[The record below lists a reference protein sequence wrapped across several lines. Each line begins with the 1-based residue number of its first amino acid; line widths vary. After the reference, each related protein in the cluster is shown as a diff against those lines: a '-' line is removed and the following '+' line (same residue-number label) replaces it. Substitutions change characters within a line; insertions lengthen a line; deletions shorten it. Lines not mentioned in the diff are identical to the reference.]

1 MGSEHREAGLSAPQ
15 NRLAERFTL
24 NTSPDKK
31 TESVVAPQISR
42 IIRYVLRDFMDWL
55 TFIANLTKSLA
66 WPIAVVASLLGFRTP
81 IKNLILSVRHLRYKD
96 LEIEL
101 VAPEE
106 VSDQEIGTI
115 VSYLQRSPHSF
126 QWFRENTDFQYT
138 DSDFEALIAKHPQLL
153 ERITIVSRDETKRKT
168 TPGLRGLRL
177 TPSGKNIIRNA
188 LQIRTT

>member
-1 MGSEHREAGLSAPQ
+1 MADRGRGQPSGLQ
-15 NRLAERFTL
+15 DTHKE
-24 NTSPDKK
+24 PD
-31 TESVVAPQISR
+31 
-42 IIRYVLRDFMDWL
+42 
-55 TFIANLTKSLA
+55 
-66 WPIAVVASLLGFRTP
+66 
-81 IKNLILSVRHLRYKD
+81 ILSVRHLRYKD

>member
-1 MGSEHREAGLSAPQ
+1 
-15 NRLAERFTL
+15 
-24 NTSPDKK
+24 
-31 TESVVAPQISR
+31 
-42 IIRYVLRDFMDWL
+42 MDWL